1 MTSVIVRQ
9 FSIVEACDS
18 EEKIEPIKPLFYVTF
33 LYQAISFD
41 YVTKYIYKIT
51 QSNE

>member
-1 MTSVIVRQ
+1 MTLATVRHSQ
-9 FSIVEACDS
+9 GWKPVTVR
-18 EEKIEPIKPLFYVTF
+18 EKIEPLKPLFYVTF